1 LENINWTRDA
11 LDFLLSL
18 HPLKKDKDFAHLY
31 ARSMELFIQYA
42 HAHAAALI
50 RIEDKVTAKVW
61 YRTQDSFLA
70 SPLQPERLRTWALG
84 DKIVW
89 EDGMFFLPIYENG
102 FCGGIQLLPKST
114 LAEDPGF
121 LSFLNVAWTGLKE
134 VAYLVQSYYII
145 DELKA
150 RFNTIL
156 ETIPQGVVFIDEAGK
171 NAWINSNAAR
181 ILHLERGENHPT
193 LISTAMQTL
202 RNMAANKEDIAKEGT
217 RFFSTPGQ
225 SIRGWKWIFGNPVHT
240 VLSVSCS
247 PLQSQ
252 QTKGRLWVF
261 TDDTFHHLATV
272 QLNELNTELEEKRK
286 LADEQN
292 QAKSDFLANMSH
304 EIRTPMNGVIGM
316 TSLLSHTELDEEQ
329 KEYVDIIRI
338 SGESLVSIINDI
350 LDFSKIE
357 SGKMELEELPFFVNT
372 VIEETYDLLSVKANE
387 KGLDLLYFVE
397 PDVPAEINGD
407 ITRLRQVLI
416 NLVSNGIKFTS
427 NGEIFIHVINKGLDA
442 EGEYTLEFSVKDTG
456 LGIPENK
463 FYKLFESFSQVDSST
478 TRKFGGTGLGLAIC
492 QRLVRLMGGD
502 IRVES
507 ALGQGSSFI
516 FQIKV
521 HANRKIK
528 QFEAKASGDLE
539 DLNGKKVLII
549 DDNTTNLRIL
559 KSQCEMWGMEVQ
571 VFNYYADALEVLK
584 STSFDLAI
592 LDMVMPEK
600 DGVEVGQIIKRT
612 YPHLP
617 LVLFTSSGGLSR
629 SHANTTGLFAAV
641 QNKPIKHAQIYK
653 TIQEVLTKRVKA
665 TPANNQPEVR
675 KPDHIP
681 LHILIAEDIPIN
693 QKLLSRSLEKL
704 GYTPDIANNGREALN
719 ALARKQYH
727 LIFMDVMMP
736 EMDGLEATRIIL
748 DTYPRGQR
756 PIIIATTA
764 NALSDDRDKV
774 LAAGMDDYISKPY
787 KIQDI
792 EDKLEKWQRQIF
804 ETHENGMAGL

>member
-1 LENINWTRDA
+1 
-11 LDFLLSL
+11 
-18 HPLKKDKDFAHLY
+18 
-31 ARSMELFIQYA
+31 MELFVQYA

-50 RIEDKVTAKVW
+50 RVEDKVTAKVW
-61 YRTQDSFLA
+61 YRTHTTFLT
-70 SPLQPERLRTWALG
+70 SPLQPEILRTWALG
-84 DKIVW
+84 EQIIW
-89 EDGMFFLPIYENG
+89 EDGMFFLPINENG
-102 FCGGIQLLPKST
+102 FCGGIQLLPNSA
-114 LAEDPGF
+114 LAGDAGF
-121 LSFLNVAWTGLKE
+121 REFLQTAWAGLKE
-134 VAYLVQSYYII
+134 VVYLVQSYYIV

-171 NAWINSNAAR
+171 NGWLNSNAAR
-181 ILHLERGENHPT
+181 ILHLGSGENHPMA
-193 LISTAMQTL
+193 ISTAMQEL
-202 RNMAANKEDIAKEGT
+202 RNTAVNKEDIAKEGA

-225 SIRGWKWIFGNPVHT
+225 SIRGWKWIFGEPVHT
-240 VLSVSCS
+240 VLNVSCS

-261 TDDTFHHLATV
+261 TDDTFPHLATV
-272 QLNELNTELEEKRK
+272 QLNELNAELDEKRK

-292 QAKSDFLANMSH
+292 KAKSDFLANMSH

-316 TSLLSHTELDEEQ
+316 TSLLSHTDLDEEQ
-329 KEYVDIIRI
+329 REYVDIIRI

-387 KGLDLLYFVE
+387 KGLDLLYFIE

-442 EGEYTLEFSVKDTG
+442 EGIYTIEFAVKDTG

-502 IRVES
+502 IRAES
-507 ALGQGSSFI
+507 TLGHGSSFI
-516 FQIKV
+516 FQIRV

-528 QFEAKASGDLE
+528 QFEPKTSGDLE
-539 DLNGKKVLII
+539 DLKGKRVLII

-559 KSQCEMWGMEVQ
+559 KSQCEMWGMEVK
-571 VFNYYADALEVLK
+571 VFNYYAEALEELK
-584 STSFDLAI
+584 HTGFDLAI
-592 LDMVMPEK
+592 LDMVMPDK
-600 DGVEVGQIIKRT
+600 DGVEVGQLIKAAH
-612 YPHLP
+612 PHLP
-617 LVLFTSSGGLSR
+617 MVLFTSSGGLSR
-629 SHANTTGLFAAV
+629 SEANTTGLFV
-641 QNKPIKHAQIYK
+641 SVLNKPIKYVQVYR
-653 TIQEVLTKRVKA
+653 TIQEVLSKKGKA
-665 TPANNQPEVR
+665 APVSAQQEIS
-675 KPDHIP
+675 KPDQPP

-693 QKLLSRSLEKL
+693 QKLLSKSLEKL
-704 GYTPDIANNGREALN
+704 GYAADIANNGREALN

-748 DTYPRGQR
+748 DTYPRGKR

-774 LAAGMDDYISKPY
+774 LEAGMDDYISKPY

-792 EDKLEKWQRQIF
+792 EDKLQKWQSQIF